1 MPDRIQTTIERAA
14 EVRGYGLFR
23 GLDVTL
29 RFLPAE
35 ENHGIVFQR
44 TDLTDAADI
53 PARVEHVVPEPRR
66 TVLSRLGTR
75 VEVVEHVM
83 AALAGLQ
90 IDNCLVQLDAPEPPG
105 CDGSAQAFSEA
116 LLNAGIVTQSATR
129 PTLHVPTTIEVT
141 TSSGA
146 HVSAAPQPAEAGY
159 TIGYDLDYGNSPV
172 GRQSASYT
180 ITPEIFIN
188 EIAFARTFVLE
199 LEVAA
204 LRAMGFGQ
212 RTTTKDLLVFGSQ
225 GVIDNA
231 LRCPNECARHK
242 LLDCIGDFALIGCD
256 LAGAFHADR
265 SGHRAN
271 HDLIRRLKV
280 MASMSGTDEVS
291 LESESPPEP
300 PQRRIA

>member
-1 MPDRIQTTIERAA
+1 MPDRTQTTIERAA

-29 RFLPAE
+29 RFLPAD

-44 TDLTDAADI
+44 TDLTDAVDI

-105 CDGSAQAFSEA
+105 CDGSAQAFTEA
-116 LLNAGIVTQSATR
+116 LLDAGIVSQSAMR
-129 PTLHVPTTIEVT
+129 PTLHVPNAIEVT
-141 TSSGA
+141 GSAGA
-146 HVSAAPQPAEAGY
+146 RVAAAPLPPEAGY
-159 TIGYDLDYGNSPV
+159 TIRYDLDYGNSPV
-172 GRQSASYT
+172 GRQTATYT
-180 ITPEIFIN
+180 ITREAFIN

-212 RTTTKDLLVFGSQ
+212 RTTTSDLLVFGTE

-256 LAGAFHADR
+256 LAGAFHANR
-265 SGHRAN
+265 TGHRAN

-280 MASMSGTDEVS
+280 QASMSKTPGAGPTADS
-291 LESESPPEP
+291 ATGPAH
-300 PQRRIA
+300 RRSA

>member
-1 MPDRIQTTIERAA
+1 
-14 EVRGYGLFR
+14 
-23 GLDVTL
+23 VTL
-29 RFLPAE
+29 RFLPAD

-44 TDLTDAADI
+44 TDLTDPIDI
-53 PARVEHVVPEPRR
+53 PARVEYVVPEPRR
-66 TVLSRLGTR
+66 TVLSRLGAR

-105 CDGSAQAFSEA
+105 CDGSAQAFTEA
-116 LLNAGIVTQSATR
+116 LLNAGIVTQTATQ
-129 PTLHVPTTIEVT
+129 PTLRVPNPLTVKG
-141 TSSGA
+141 SSGA
-146 HVSAAPQPAEAGY
+146 RVSAAPLPPDAGY
-159 TIGYDLDYGNSPV
+159 TIRYDLDYGTSPV

-180 ITPEIFIN
+180 ITRETFIN

-212 RTTTKDLLVFGSQ
+212 RTTTQDLLVFGQ
-225 GVIDNA
+225 HGVIDNT
-231 LRCPNECARHK
+231 LHCPNECARHK

-280 MASMSGTDEVS
+280 MASASGTRRADRR
-291 LESESPPEP
+291 PD
-300 PQRRIA
+300 PQRRSA

>member
-1 MPDRIQTTIERAA
+1 MPDRTQTTIERAA

-29 RFLPAE
+29 RFLPAD

-44 TDLTDAADI
+44 TDLTDAGSI

-66 TVLSRLGTR
+66 TVLSRMGTR

-105 CDGSAQAFSEA
+105 CDGSAQAFTEA
-116 LLNAGIVTQSATR
+116 LLDAGIVNQSAPR
-129 PTLHVPTTIEVT
+129 PTLHVPETVEV
-141 TSSGA
+141 SGESGTR
-146 HVSAAPQPAEAGY
+146 VSAAAGAGY
-159 TIGYDLDYGNSPV
+159 TIRYDLDYGNSPV
-172 GRQSASYT
+172 GRQSAEYT
-180 ITPEIFIN
+180 ITRETFIN

-212 RTTTKDLLVFGSQ
+212 RTTTQDLLVFGSE

-256 LAGAFHADR
+256 LAGAFHAVR
-265 SGHRAN
+265 TGHRAN

-280 MASMSGTDEVS
+280 LASTAGTDEAADVTDATGAAA
-291 LESESPPEP
+291 ES
-300 PQRRIA
+300 PQRRSA